1 MRRLGRFQFGVRRL
15 LLLPAIVAFSWWLA
29 IEAIEGQS
37 RWEVVRYHEHEEAA
51 YDSIARQPLP
61 RFVSVRLPYP
71 ICFGE
76 EPTRPPDEA
85 ELRAERQAREQ
96 AARLAAYHH
105 ALKVK
110 YIWAAWLPWFPVAA
124 EPRPPD

>member
-15 LLLPAIVAFSWWLA
+15 LLLPAIAAFSWWLA
-29 IEAIEGQS
+29 IEAVEGQS

-51 YDSIARQPLP
+51 YDSTARRPLP
-61 RFVSVRLPYP
+61 ESVPV
-71 ICFGE
+71 
-76 EPTRPPDEA
+76 RPPYEGFFEQDIRRPPSEA
-85 ELRAERQAREQ
+85 ELRVERQAREQ

-105 ALKVK
+105 GLSVK

-124 EPRPPD
+124 DPPLPD